1 MDTLTF
7 SKVFLQYVI
16 NAEMKIHCA
25 LSQSANF
32 LLHCVVECYSK
43 SSEKGKPHKQHS
55 LEKGHEI

>member
-16 NAEMKIHCA
+16 NAEMKTEVIK
-25 LSQSANF
+25 STNF
-32 LLHCVVECYSK
+32 LLRYLAECYSK

-55 LEKGHEI
+55 LEKGCET